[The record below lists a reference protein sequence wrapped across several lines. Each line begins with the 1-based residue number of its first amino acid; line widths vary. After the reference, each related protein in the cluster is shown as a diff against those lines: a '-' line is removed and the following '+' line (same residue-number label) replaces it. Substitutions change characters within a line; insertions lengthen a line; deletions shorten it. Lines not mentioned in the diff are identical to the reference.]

1 MPTIPNKPQTE
12 DSTTFSPDAYFEAWS
27 KEEYTPPYDNDF
39 RKFIIKTFGLPFRD
53 DYGYMA
59 QSAEVTLLQA
69 QTYVEWGAQGNLHAW
84 YRDDEGVVVSH
95 PTHRDRRTTSSY
107 REQHHLNPPEP
118 QRDPPPATDVAAYTD
133 IFRPSTS
140 TSKALTALASNAK
153 KGSVRADIAK
163 HLLAHYHPALPS
175 SKLAVSKSAKQ
186 HTNPYFDLWA
196 WSCQNLEWAG
206 PEPGTAKIKISHAM
220 LPVLYHHFGCICPS
234 YEALETIRLVAKGR
248 RVLDLG
254 SGNGYWTYMLRRME
268 LVGKKEKRVEVVAV
282 DSGMSEWR
290 TVWVGDTVEMGG
302 EEWLGSNGGGREA
315 VLLLVYPMVGG
326 EFTSRMIGAYEGT
339 TIVCAGTQN
348 ASGFT
353 GFAKETIAEWM
364 AREMPGWKRVLQI
377 PLPSF
382 AGKDEALF
390 VFEKTEDGGHTDG
403 VVA

>member
-1 MPTIPNKPQTE
+1 MPSIPSKPQTE
-12 DSTTFSPDAYFEAWS
+12 DSSTFDPDKYFEAWS

-39 RKFIIKTFGLPFRD
+39 RKFIIKTFDLPFRD

-84 YRDDEGVVVSH
+84 YRDDEGVV
-95 PTHRDRRTTSSY
+95 
-107 REQHHLNPPEP
+107 
-118 QRDPPPATDVAAYTD
+118 RDPPTATDVAAYTD

-140 TSKALTALASNAK
+140 TSKALTALGSNAK
-153 KGSVRADIAK
+153 KGAVRADVSK
-163 HLLAHYHPALPS
+163 HLQSQYNPPS
-175 SKLAVSKSAKQ
+175 ADSKLAVSKTKQ
-186 HTNPYFDLWA
+186 HVNPYFDLWA
-196 WSCQNLEWAG
+196 WSCQNLEWGG
-206 PEPGTAKIKISHAM
+206 PEEGTAKIKISHAM

-234 YEALETIRLVAKGR
+234 YESLELIRQVAKGR
-248 RVLDLG
+248 KVLDVG

-268 LVGKKEKRVEVVAV
+268 PPSKKEKKLEVVPI
-282 DSGMSEWR
+282 DNGMSEWR
-290 TVWVGDTVEMGG
+290 TIWIGDTIETDGM
-302 EEWLGSNGGGREA
+302 EWLAGHEGGKDA

-326 EFTSRMIGAYEGT
+326 EFTSKMIKAYQGT

-364 AREMPGWKRVLQI
+364 TREMPGWERVLQI

-382 AGKDEALF
+382 AGKDEALLIF
-390 VFEKTEDGGHTDG
+390 QKKAGDETVNGT
-403 VVA
+403 VL

>member
-1 MPTIPNKPQTE
+1 MPAIPKKPQTE
-12 DSTTFSPDAYFEAWS
+12 DSTTFDPDKYFEAWAS
-27 KEEYTPPYDNDF
+27 EEYTPPYDNNF
-39 RKFIIKTFGLPFRD
+39 RLFIIKTFGLPVRD

-84 YRDDEGVVVSH
+84 YRDDEGVV
-95 PTHRDRRTTSSY
+95 
-107 REQHHLNPPEP
+107 
-118 QRDPPPATDVAAYTD
+118 RDPPTATDVAAYTD
-133 IFRPSTS
+133 LFRPTTS

-153 KGSVRADIAK
+153 RGTARADVAK
-163 HLLAHYHPALPS
+163 HLQSLYHPPS
-175 SKLAVSKSAKQ
+175 PATKLVVNKTKS
-186 HTNPYFDLWA
+186 HVNPYWDLLA

-206 PEPGTAKIKISHAM
+206 PEAGTAKIKISHAM

-234 YEALETIRLVAKGR
+234 YESLGLIRQLAKGR
-248 RVLDLG
+248 QVLDVG

-268 LVGKKEKRVEVVAV
+268 PASKKEKKLEVVPI
-282 DSGMSEWR
+282 DNGMSEWR
-290 TVWVGDTVEMGG
+290 TMWVGDTLEVDGV
-302 EEWLGSNGGGREA
+302 EWLKANGGGKEA

-326 EFTSRMIGAYEGT
+326 EFTSRMIEAYEGT

-353 GFAKETIAEWM
+353 GFAKETIADWM
-364 AREMPGWKRVLQI
+364 ARELPEWERLLQI

-390 VFEKTEDGGHTDG
+390 AFQKQAGKDTND
-403 VVA
+403 AKS

>member
-27 KEEYTPPYDNDF
+27 KDEYTPPYDNDF

-84 YRDDEGVVVSH
+84 YRDDEGVV
-95 PTHRDRRTTSSY
+95 
-107 REQHHLNPPEP
+107 
-118 QRDPPPATDVAAYTD
+118 
-133 IFRPSTS
+133 
-140 TSKALTALASNAK
+140 
-153 KGSVRADIAK
+153 GSVRADIAK
-163 HLLAHYHPALPS
+163 HLLAHYRPALPS
-175 SKLAVSKSAKQ
+175 SKLAVSKTAKQ

-206 PEPGTAKIKISHAM
+206 PEQGTAKIKISHAM

-268 LVGKKEKRVEVVAV
+268 PVGKKEKKVEVVAV
-282 DSGMSEWR
+282 DNGMSEWR

-302 EEWLGSNGGGREA
+302 EEWLGKHGGGREA

-326 EFTSRMIGAYEGT
+326 EFTSKMIGAYQGT

-364 AREMPGWKRVLQI
+364 VREMPGWKRVLQI

-390 VFEKTEDGGHTDG
+390 VFEKTENGGKEESVT
-403 VVA
+403 A

>member
-1 MPTIPNKPQTE
+1 MPAIPNKPQTE

-53 DYGYMA
+53 DYGYMD

-84 YRDDEGVVVSH
+84 YRDDEGVV
-95 PTHRDRRTTSSY
+95 
-107 REQHHLNPPEP
+107 
-118 QRDPPPATDVAAYTD
+118 RDPPPATDVAAYTD
-133 IFRPSTS
+133 IFRPSTN
-140 TSKALTALASNAK
+140 TAKALTALSSNAK

-163 HLLAHYHPALPS
+163 HLLAHYHPASPA

-206 PEPGTAKIKISHAM
+206 PEEGTAKIKISHAM

-268 LVGKKEKRVEVVAV
+268 PVGKKEKRVEVVAV
-282 DSGMSEWR
+282 DSGMK
-290 TVWVGDTVEMGG
+290 
-302 EEWLGSNGGGREA
+302 
-315 VLLLVYPMVGG
+315 
-326 EFTSRMIGAYEGT
+326 GT

-364 AREMPGWKRVLQI
+364 AREMPGWKRVLQM

-390 VFEKTEDGGHTDG
+390 VFEKGDGGEKVESVT
-403 VVA
+403 A

>member
-1 MPTIPNKPQTE
+1 MPAIPNKPQTE

-84 YRDDEGVVVSH
+84 YH
-95 PTHRDRRTTSSY
+95 
-107 REQHHLNPPEP
+107 
-118 QRDPPPATDVAAYTD
+118 VAAYTD
-133 IFRPSTS
+133 IFRPSTN
-140 TSKALTALASNAK
+140 TAKALTALSSNAK

-163 HLLAHYHPALPS
+163 HLLAHYHPASPD

-206 PEPGTAKIKISHAM
+206 PEEGTAKVKISHAM

-268 LVGKKEKRVEVVAV
+268 PVGKKEKRVEVVAV

-302 EEWLGSNGGGREA
+302 KEWLEKYGGGREA

-326 EFTSRMIGAYEGT
+326 EFTSRMIGAYR
-339 TIVCAGTQN
+339 QFFPN

-364 AREMPGWKRVLQI
+364 AREMPGWKRVLQM

-390 VFEKTEDGGHTDG
+390 VFEKGDGGEKVESVT
-403 VVA
+403 A